1 MWSLGEHAAAAP
13 ARPPAAGRR
22 DRVRGRPSRPLG
34 EGEAAA
40 AENSDNDDTQGQS
53 DKEQRSGAQGTPPTP
68 SQRAEWAAPAARVN
82 TLIGLADQLPS
93 HSSSLHKLVN
103 MHAVFRRYFGL
114 NL

>member
-1 MWSLGEHAAAAP
+1 MWSLGAHAAAAP

-22 DRVRGRPSRPLG
+22 DRPLG
-34 EGEAAA
+34 EGESAA

-103 MHAVFRRYFGL
+103 MHAVFRRYFDL